1 MLLHTRIGHRGHKL
15 NLLGDCLDIC
25 TTLPLYYQ
33 IAMCRMATKSC
44 AEMNIFSTRAFVV
57 CLLLCVP
64 QGRDVFANYTGT
76 ILQVT
81 HYQGFLRLLLE

>member
-1 MLLHTRIGHRGHKL
+1 MR
-15 NLLGDCLDIC
+15 
-25 TTLPLYYQ
+25 TL
-33 IAMCRMATKSC
+33 
-44 AEMNIFSTRAFVV
+44 FV

-81 HYQGFLRLLLE
+81 INNLRTYIPKKSFSS